1 MGIYMDE
8 RTERWRVVYSYTDW
22 SGERRQTSKRG
33 FRTKREARKWEQEAK
48 LRMEASLDMT
58 FQSFTELYEADRRP
72 RVKASTWEI
81 KDNIMRSKILPYFRN
96 YRMSDIQAKDV
107 INWQNAL
114 MARQEE
120 YAPDYLRSIHAELSA
135 IFNHAVRYYGLPK
148 NPARFVGAPH
158 KGARHEMQFWTKDE
172 YLQFAEA
179 MRSRGMYFYVFEMLY
194 WTGMRAGELLA
205 LTAEDIDFDE
215 GTVTINKTYHRM
227 SGRDVITSPK
237 TPKSN
242 RTITMPEFLC
252 DEMRTYMAYR
262 RRQKNKGS
270 RLFPVSKYYITH
282 EMKLGCERA
291 GVKVIRVHDLR
302 HSHVSLLINMGFSAL
317 AIGERVGHEAEKIT
331 YRYAHLFPTVQ
342 TEMAA
347 RLDIARSGEKSAE
360 NVSDSR
366 RNGV

>member
-8 RTERWRVVYSYTDW
+8 KTEKWRVVYSYTDW
-22 SGERRQTSKRG
+22 SGVRRQTSKRG

-48 LRMEASLDMT
+48 LRMEASLNMT
-58 FQSFTELYEADRRP
+58 FQSFIELYEADRRP
-72 RVKASTWEI
+72 RVKASTWMI
-81 KDNIMRSKILPYFRN
+81 KDNIMRSKILPFFRN

-107 INWQNAL
+107 INWQNGL
-114 MARQEE
+114 MARGEA
-120 YAPDYLRSIHAELSA
+120 YTPDYLRSIHAELSA
-135 IFNHAVRYYGLPK
+135 TFNHAVRYYGLPK
-148 NPARFVGAPH
+148 NPARYVGAPH
-158 KGARHEMQFWTKDE
+158 KGARHEMQFWTRDE
-172 YLQFAEA
+172 YLRFAEE
-179 MRSRGMYFYVFEMLY
+179 MKSRGMYFYIFEMLY

-205 LTAEDIDFDE
+205 LTAGDIDLDE
-215 GTVTINKTYHRM
+215 GTVKISKTYHRM
-227 SGRDVITSPK
+227 AGRDVITSPK

-242 RTITMPEFLC
+242 RTVTMPVFLC
-252 DEMRTYMAYR
+252 DEMRTYMRSKRGR
-262 RRQKNKGS
+262 RSG
-270 RLFPVSKYYITH
+270 RLFPVSKYHITH

-347 RLDIARSGEKSAE
+347 RLEVARDQEISNK
-360 NVSDSR
+360 NDSDGI